1 MSRYARQAILGEVGP
16 AGQGK
21 LAAASVLVVG
31 AGGLGCPVLQYLVGA
46 GVGRITVV
54 DHDTVEVTN
63 LHRQPLY
70 RMSDIG
76 RLKVE
81 AARDAL
87 QGFNP
92 EVRLDTVAERLTPQ
106 NVAPLVAGC
115 DIVIDAADSF
125 AVTYILSDACH
136 AVAKPMVSAS
146 VIGLTGYAGAFC
158 GGGPSYRAVFPEVSV
173 DGGTC
178 DTVGVLGTAVAVL
191 GGLQAHLA
199 LHLLLGLEPSV
210 LGRVVTFDAR
220 RLAFGGFGF
229 AGSPEPDAFVPF
241 IAPDAVRK
249 DDLVVDLRGLDE
261 APVSPFA
268 GARRLV
274 VDTVEELV
282 AEQPAGRIVPQR
294 PARADGGRPPAH
306 ARPCEPG
313 PLGTGV
319 NAPLGARSWCPGPR
333 ASGSLTRRA
342 RRARSGRA
350 REERLTSSPSVR
362 RRRRRP
368 RGLRPTF
375 RRPAFLRVSRTAPW
389 S

>member
-1 MSRYARQAILGEVGP
+1 MTTGTSRYARQAILGEVGP
-16 AGQGK
+16 AGQAK
-21 LAAASVLVVG
+21 LAVASVLVVG

-76 RLKVE
+76 RPKVE

-92 EVRLDTVAERLTPQ
+92 EVHLDTVAERLTPQ
-106 NVAPLVAGC
+106 NAARLVAGA
-115 DIVIDAADSF
+115 DVVVDAADSF
-125 AVTYILSDACH
+125 AVTYILSDTCH
-136 AVAKPMVSAS
+136 AAAKPLVSAS

-178 DTVGVLGTAVAVL
+178 ATVGVLGTAVAVL

-199 LHLLLGLEPSV
+199 LHLLLGLEPGV
-210 LGRVVTFDAR
+210 LGRVITFDAK

-229 AGSPEPDAFVPF
+229 AGSPEPDALVPF
-241 IAPDAVRK
+241 IAPEAVTK
-249 DDLVVDLRGLDE
+249 DDLVVDLRSLEE
-261 APVSPFA
+261 APVSPFP

-274 VDTVEELV
+274 VETIDGLAIEPQTGRVVLACRSGQRALMAADRLRERGVSNLALV
-282 AEQPAGRIVPQR
+282 A
-294 PARADGGRPPAH
+294 
-306 ARPCEPG
+306 
-313 PLGTGV
+313 LG
-319 NAPLGARSWCPGPR
+319 
-333 ASGSLTRRA
+333 
-342 RRARSGRA
+342 
-350 REERLTSSPSVR
+350 
-362 RRRRRP
+362 
-368 RGLRPTF
+368 
-375 RRPAFLRVSRTAPW
+375 
-389 S
+389 

>member
-1 MSRYARQAILGEVGP
+1 MTTGTSRYARQAILGEVGP
-16 AGQGK
+16 AGQAK
-21 LAAASVLVVG
+21 LAVASVLVVG
-31 AGGLGCPVLQYLVGA
+31 AGGLGCPVLQYLVAA

-70 RMSDIG
+70 RMSDVG
-76 RLKVE
+76 RSKVE

-106 NVAPLVAGC
+106 NAARLVADA
-115 DIVIDAADSF
+115 DIVVDAADSF
-125 AVTYILSDACH
+125 AVTYILSDTCH
-136 AVAKPMVSAS
+136 AAAKPMVSAS

-158 GGGPSYRAVFPEVSV
+158 GGAPSYRAVFPEVSV

-210 LGRVVTFDAR
+210 LGRVITFDAR

-241 IAPDAVRK
+241 IAPEAVTK

-261 APVSPFA
+261 APVSPFP
-268 GARRLV
+268 GAQRLV
-274 VDTVEELV
+274 VDTIEQLELPSGRVVLACRSGQRALMAADRLRARGVANLALV
-282 AEQPAGRIVPQR
+282 A
-294 PARADGGRPPAH
+294 
-306 ARPCEPG
+306 
-313 PLGTGV
+313 LG
-319 NAPLGARSWCPGPR
+319 
-333 ASGSLTRRA
+333 
-342 RRARSGRA
+342 
-350 REERLTSSPSVR
+350 
-362 RRRRRP
+362 
-368 RGLRPTF
+368 
-375 RRPAFLRVSRTAPW
+375 
-389 S
+389 